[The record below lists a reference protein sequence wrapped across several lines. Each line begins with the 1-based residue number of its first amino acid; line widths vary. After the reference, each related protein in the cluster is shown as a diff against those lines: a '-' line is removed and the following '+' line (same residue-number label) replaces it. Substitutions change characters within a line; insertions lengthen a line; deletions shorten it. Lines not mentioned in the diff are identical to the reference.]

1 MHLSGQS
8 QNTAFKR
15 AGARFLKNLKHYL
28 AGEPL
33 EHVVDF
39 ERGY

>member
-1 MHLSGQS
+1 MHLSGRS
-8 QNTAFKR
+8 QTSAFTR
-15 AGARFLKNLKHYL
+15 GARRFVKNLNHYL

-39 ERGY
+39 SRGY